1 MHIQQLLGCFVLLSA
16 AAMAQAPETFKTRLA
31 PVAIDVGMKVNI
43 AGLGTATA
51 TLAGAKLTVNGTF
64 EGLKTNATKAN
75 IHQGAAAGVRGPVI
89 LDLTVSNALKGS
101 IDGTFT
107 LTPAQVERLKKGN
120 WYIQI
125 DSEKA
130 PEGNLW
136 GWLLK

>member
-1 MHIQQLLGCFVLLSA
+1 MHIKQLLGCFVLLST
-16 AAMAQAPETFKTRLA
+16 AAMAQSPETFKTRLA

-43 AGLGTATA
+43 AGIGSAAA

-75 IHQGAAAGVRGPVI
+75 IHQGVAAGVRGPVI
-89 LDLTVSNALKGS
+89 LDLTVTNATKGS
-101 IDGTFT
+101 VEGSFT

-120 WYIQI
+120 WYVQI